1 MEGKHANSV
10 HVVIKPHPD
19 ILERQACDARAR
31 AWRYVFDCYERK
43 ISISQKDGTVRRF
56 PQSAGLEAFINL
68 MNRLGAGEKA
78 PPEHPMIEA
87 CRNSS
92 DPKWAESFY
101 AANDPGEGVKPIEDL
116 SE

>member
-1 MEGKHANSV
+1 MRGRLRR
-10 HVVIKPHPD
+10 
-19 ILERQACDARAR
+19 LERA
-31 AWRYVFDCYERK
+31 VEEEV
-43 ISISQKDGTVRRF
+43 ISIPQKDGTVRRF
-56 PQSAGLEAFINL
+56 PQSAGLEAFTNL
-68 MNRLGAGEKA
+68 MDRLGAGEEA

-87 CRNSS
+87 SRTSS